1 MTSVTF
7 RDESPGGR
15 ATESFTVPGLPGEL
29 TVRELIRI
37 RVREEVALHNAKPA
51 RRFHGLVQPDGAEAD
66 RDGYLLKEARKID
79 WESQAA
85 VAERAFVA
93 NGFVMLVGDV
103 QVEELDELVDLNG
116 DPELVFIRL
125 VPLAGG

>member
-7 RDESPGGR
+7 RDETPAGL
-15 ATESFTVPGLPGEL
+15 AVEAFTVPDLPGEL

-37 RVREEVALHNAKPA
+37 RVREEVARHNAAPG
-51 RRFHGLVQPDGAEAD
+51 RRFNGLVRPDGAEAD
-66 RDGYLLKEARKID
+66 LNGYLLRDARKID
-79 WESQAA
+79 WERQAA

-103 QVEELDELVDLNG
+103 QVEELDELVDLSG